1 VQGRKD
7 RTRLASL
14 QLLRS
19 EIEGILYVLGF
30 SVPSYTE
37 VLDEIKEKALRRAGL
52 TKADLAAQLQERA
65 AAREAKNY
73 TRSDQIR
80 AELAALGIALMDGGD
95 GTQWRP
101 STNMEDISIAD

>member
-1 VQGRKD
+1 M
-7 RTRLASL
+7 
-14 QLLRS
+14 
-19 EIEGILYVLGF
+19 
-30 SVPSYTE
+30 
-37 VLDEIKEKALRRAGL
+37 DEIKEKALRRAGL

-73 TRSDQIR
+73 ARSDQIR